1 MFSHP
6 FWYKRNRKK
15 HHDFGS
21 MAVADAVGDTF
32 QPQQL
37 PLRIPQYYTNPIYQ
51 PTGTIT
57 DIYLC
62 TWDNHRYG
70 TGLSQETILIKSAIY
85 YATINHDN
93 NFLDEKLE
101 QLRNIDSFHFH
112 IPQTNS

>member
-21 MAVADAVGDTF
+21 MVAADAVGDTF
-32 QPQQL
+32 QPQQV
-37 PLRIPQYYTNPIYQ
+37 PLRILQYYTGPIYQ
-51 PTGTIT
+51 PTGT
-57 DIYLC
+57 
-62 TWDNHRYG
+62 WDNHKYG

-85 YATINHDN
+85 CATINHDN

-101 QLRNIDSFHFH
+101 QLRNVDSFHFH